1 MPPAMVELARAV
13 PGAPPT
19 NGKAANKKK
28 KQQQQASTANGA
40 RNESHHA
47 QSQEA
52 TATTLMERAPSHD
65 RVDER
70 IKEHAADLADEAE
83 RNGAIAAVAIVEEKE
98 AEKAGTGDDRDHKSA
113 MQLILAKRIK
123 VLSKKL
129 QRAVA
134 YEALEEGKLN
144 TDMKR
149 IIASKPA
156 LEAGVAELTEA
167 AKALEVSVKKRVLHA
182 THTDCLPVCFRL
194 RRRRRANSWRS
205 RQDRLLNPREE
216 S

>member
-19 NGKAANKKK
+19 NGKSANKKK
-28 KQQQQASTANGA
+28 KQQQASTTNGA
-40 RNESHHA
+40 RNDSHHA

-52 TATTLMERAPSHD
+52 TATTLMERVPSHD

-167 AKALEVSVKKRVLHA
+167 TKALEVSNRRGEPHA
-182 THTDCLPVCFRL
+182 THADSLPACFRL
-194 RRRRRANSWRS
+194 RRKMRANRWRS